1 MAESIAGVSEAEL
14 NERIDVGIAFL
25 VLLFM
30 VGLGAYLMT
39 MGDSESTFLQADTG
53 AQVTGATAGSVLER
67 RGSTT
72 EILSTDNL
80 DRQDRLDRLEARE
93 PTVAVDTPQ
102 LIAPE
107 IDSQV
112 TQPATVV
119 SEIVQTPAPVLPE
132 PVLEEPV
139 VQEIPVQEPV
149 VQVPV
154 ASEPIEPEP
163 IAPEPVIQESVAQES
178 VAQEPALTAE
188 ESAVLSLATEN
199 VSFVTGNAVLTEESK
214 TILDQILVLLG
225 QRKDARL
232 SVVGHTD
239 SMGDADDNVALSF
252 ARAEACRDYLLA
264 RGATVGQVD
273 SAGMGERQPIAD
285 NSTAA
290 GRKANRRVEFRL
302 LRSGR

>member
-39 MGDSESTFLQADTG
+39 MGDSESTFLQADAG
-53 AQVTGATAGSVLER
+53 AQLTGATAGSVLER
-67 RGSTT
+67 PGSTT
-72 EILSTDNL
+72 EKLSTDNL

-93 PTVAVDTPQ
+93 PAVAVDTPQ
-102 LIAPE
+102 LIAPD
-107 IDSQV
+107 IDSQI

-119 SEIVQTPAPVLPE
+119 SEIVQTSA

-163 IAPEPVIQESVAQES
+163 IAPEPVIQESVAQE
-178 VAQEPALTAE
+178 PALTAE

-199 VSFVTGNAVLTEESK
+199 VSFVTGSAVLTEESK

>member
-39 MGDSESTFLQADTG
+39 MGDSESTFLQADAG
-53 AQVTGATAGSVLER
+53 AQLTGATAGSVLER
-67 RGSTT
+67 PGSTT
-72 EILSTDNL
+72 EKLSTDNL

-93 PTVAVDTPQ
+93 PAVAVDTPQ
-102 LIAPE
+102 LIAPD
-107 IDSQV
+107 IDSQI

-119 SEIVQTPAPVLPE
+119 SEIVQTSA

-149 VQVPV
+149 VQEPVVQVPV
-154 ASEPIEPEP
+154 APEPIAPEP
-163 IAPEPVIQESVAQES
+163 IAPEPVIQESVAE
-178 VAQEPALTAE
+178 EPALTAE

-199 VSFVTGNAVLTEESK
+199 VSFVTGSAVLTEESK

-302 LRSGR
+302 LRSGG

>member
-163 IAPEPVIQESVAQES
+163 IAPEPVIQESVAQE
-178 VAQEPALTAE
+178 PALTAE

-199 VSFVTGNAVLTEESK
+199 VSFVTGSAVLTEESK

-302 LRSGR
+302 LRSGG

>member
-1 MAESIAGVSEAEL
+1 M
-14 NERIDVGIAFL
+14 
-25 VLLFM
+25 
-30 VGLGAYLMT
+30 
-39 MGDSESTFLQADTG
+39 
-53 AQVTGATAGSVLER
+53 
-67 RGSTT
+67 
-72 EILSTDNL
+72 
-80 DRQDRLDRLEARE
+80 
-93 PTVAVDTPQ
+93 DTPQ
-102 LIAPE
+102 LIAPD
-107 IDSQV
+107 IDSQI

-119 SEIVQTPAPVLPE
+119 SEIVQTSA

-154 ASEPIEPEP
+154 APEPIAPEP
-163 IAPEPVIQESVAQES
+163 IAPEPVIQESVAE
-178 VAQEPALTAE
+178 EPALTAE

-199 VSFVTGNAVLTEESK
+199 VSFVTGSAVLTEESK
-214 TILDQILVLLG
+214 SILDQILVLLG

>member
-163 IAPEPVIQESVAQES
+163 IAPEPVIQESVAE
-178 VAQEPALTAE
+178 EPALTAE

-199 VSFVTGNAVLTEESK
+199 VSFVTGSAVLTEESK

>member
-30 VGLGAYLMT
+30 VGLGAYLTT
-39 MGDSESTFLQADTG
+39 MGDSESTFLQADAG
-53 AQVTGATAGSVLER
+53 AQWTGATAGSVLER
-67 RGSTT
+67 PGSTT
-72 EILSTDNL
+72 EKLSTDNL

-93 PTVAVDTPQ
+93 PAVAVDTPL
-102 LIAPE
+102 LIAPD
-107 IDSQV
+107 IDSQI
-112 TQPATVV
+112 TQPATLV
-119 SEIVQTPAPVLPE
+119 SEIVQTSA

-154 ASEPIEPEP
+154 APEPIAPEP
-163 IAPEPVIQESVAQES
+163 IAPEPVIQESVAE
-178 VAQEPALTAE
+178 EPALTAE

-199 VSFVTGNAVLTEESK
+199 VSFVTGSAVLTEESK
-214 TILDQILVLLG
+214 SILDQILVLLG

>member
-163 IAPEPVIQESVAQES
+163 IAPEPVIQESVAQE
-178 VAQEPALTAE
+178 PALTAE

-199 VSFVTGNAVLTEESK
+199 VSFVTGSAVLTEESK

-225 QRKDARL
+225 RRKDARL

-302 LRSGR
+302 LRSGG

>member
-53 AQVTGATAGSVLER
+53 AQLIGATAGSVLER

-154 ASEPIEPEP
+154 APEPIAPEP
-163 IAPEPVIQESVAQES
+163 IAPEPVIQESVAE
-178 VAQEPALTAE
+178 EPALTAE

-199 VSFVTGNAVLTEESK
+199 VSFVTGSAVLTEESK

>member
-1 MAESIAGVSEAEL
+1 
-14 NERIDVGIAFL
+14 
-25 VLLFM
+25 
-30 VGLGAYLMT
+30 MT
-39 MGDSESTFLQADTG
+39 MGDSESTFLQADAG
-53 AQVTGATAGSVLER
+53 AQLTGATAGSVLER
-67 RGSTT
+67 PGSTT
-72 EILSTDNL
+72 EKLSTDNL

-93 PTVAVDTPQ
+93 PAVAVDTPQ
-102 LIAPE
+102 LIAPD
-107 IDSQV
+107 IDSQI

-119 SEIVQTPAPVLPE
+119 SEIVQTSA

-163 IAPEPVIQESVAQES
+163 IAPEPVIQESVAQE
-178 VAQEPALTAE
+178 PALTAE

-199 VSFVTGNAVLTEESK
+199 VSFVTGSAVLTEESK

-302 LRSGR
+302 LRSGG

>member
-1 MAESIAGVSEAEL
+1 
-14 NERIDVGIAFL
+14 
-25 VLLFM
+25 
-30 VGLGAYLMT
+30 MT

-163 IAPEPVIQESVAQES
+163 IAPEPVIQESVAQE
-178 VAQEPALTAE
+178 PALTAE

-199 VSFVTGNAVLTEESK
+199 VSFVTGSAVLTEESK

>member
-39 MGDSESTFLQADTG
+39 MGDSESTFLQADAG
-53 AQVTGATAGSVLER
+53 AQLTGATAGSVLER

-93 PTVAVDTPQ
+93 PAVAVDTPQ
-102 LIAPE
+102 LIAPD
-107 IDSQV
+107 IDSQI

-119 SEIVQTPAPVLPE
+119 SEIVQTSA

-163 IAPEPVIQESVAQES
+163 IAPEPVIQESVAQE
-178 VAQEPALTAE
+178 PALTAE

-199 VSFVTGNAVLTEESK
+199 VSFVTGSAVLTEESK

-302 LRSGR
+302 LRSGG

>member
-163 IAPEPVIQESVAQES
+163 IAPEPVIQESVAQE
-178 VAQEPALTAE
+178 PALTAE

-199 VSFVTGNAVLTEESK
+199 VSFVTGSAVLTEESK
-214 TILDQILVLLG
+214 TILDQILALLG

>member
-39 MGDSESTFLQADTG
+39 MGDSESTFLQADAG
-53 AQVTGATAGSVLER
+53 AQLTGATAGSVLER
-67 RGSTT
+67 PGSTT
-72 EILSTDNL
+72 EKLSTDNL

-93 PTVAVDTPQ
+93 PAVAVDTPQ
-102 LIAPE
+102 LIAPD
-107 IDSQV
+107 IDSQI

-119 SEIVQTPAPVLPE
+119 SEIVQTSA

-154 ASEPIEPEP
+154 APEPIAPEPIASEP
-163 IAPEPVIQESVAQES
+163 IAPEPVIQESVAE
-178 VAQEPALTAE
+178 EPALTAE

-199 VSFVTGNAVLTEESK
+199 VSFVTGSAVLTEESK

-302 LRSGR
+302 LRSGG

>member
-39 MGDSESTFLQADTG
+39 MGDSESTFLQADAG

-67 RGSTT
+67 PGSTT
-72 EILSTDNL
+72 EKLSTDNL

-93 PTVAVDTPQ
+93 PAVAVDTPQ
-102 LIAPE
+102 LIAPD
-107 IDSQV
+107 IDSQI

-119 SEIVQTPAPVLPE
+119 SEIVQTSA

-154 ASEPIEPEP
+154 APEPIAPEPIASEP
-163 IAPEPVIQESVAQES
+163 IAPEPVIQESVAE
-178 VAQEPALTAE
+178 EPALTAE

-199 VSFVTGNAVLTEESK
+199 VSFVTGSAVLTEESK

-302 LRSGR
+302 LRSGG

>member
-163 IAPEPVIQESVAQES
+163 IAPEPVIQESVAQE
-178 VAQEPALTAE
+178 PALTAE

-199 VSFVTGNAVLTEESK
+199 VSFVTGSAVLTEESK

-225 QRKDARL
+225 RRKDARL

-239 SMGDADDNVALSF
+239 SMGDADDNVALTF

-302 LRSGR
+302 LRSGG